1 MHVERAIQRMK
12 VFKVLRG
19 PVPWEMVGALDE
31 VFVVI
36 AGIANLHAGI
46 VNLHSN
52 VWSFRSLDPV

>member
-1 MHVERAIQRMK
+1 MK